1 MSSNYILGEYN
12 FESRRNA
19 LEWRI
24 QLIDSNSASGTLE
37 FTASGRPDDF
47 FPVTVQFSSNTLYS
61 KILVAGVQHAETKQ
75 PMRYSIEQ
83 SFIAESHKYQM
94 S

>member
-1 MSSNYILGEYN
+1 MRRVSGEYN
-12 FESRRNA
+12 FDSRRNV

-24 QLIDSNSASGTLE
+24 QLIDSNSPSGTME

-47 FPVTVQFSSNTLYS
+47 FPVSAQFSSSVLYS
-61 KILVAGVQHAETKQ
+61 KILVGGVQHTETKQ
-75 PMRYSIEQ
+75 PIRYSLEQ
-83 SFIAESHKYQM
+83 NCIAESHKYQI